1 MIWLTFVKDNQS
13 TTQKSTKLSEP
24 HLRNSNLENPTFFNL
39 NPEADL
45 NKLPKHTL
53 VEVPSD
59 DEDRAMCQQGKRQPK
74 YKKVKS
80 LGNFCQQ
87 FIHLFVGWKA
97 VISLEEAARQ
107 ITDDEA
113 INDKALKTKIRRLYD
128 IANVLQSIGL
138 IEKTHMSTNRKPAFR
153 WVGMEGVHSALQ
165 EIKNVVR
172 GREAG
177 LALYTKPALI
187 KKSKGTPKKLHN
199 FQEPEM
205 TRKFKRST
213 PFQFIDPENQE
224 SKPSTAMQSSEISP
238 NVQAVPRIDISGL
251 REKWQFDT
259 RPFS

>member
-1 MIWLTFVKDNQS
+1 MHQLICS
-13 TTQKSTKLSEP
+13 TMSEQVLSTQTK
-24 HLRNSNLENPTFFNL
+24 NSNLEKPTFFNL
-39 NPEADL
+39 NSEDDL
-45 NKLPKHTL
+45 NQTKKLPKHTL

-107 ITDDEA
+107 ITDDES

-153 WVGMEGVHSALQ
+153 WVGMEGVYAALQ
-165 EIKNVVR
+165 EIKKVVKSR
-172 GREAG
+172 DAG
-177 LALYTKPALI
+177 QALFTMVQPPKL
-187 KKSKGTPKKLHN
+187 KKCRISPKKLHN
-199 FQEPEM
+199 NF
-205 TRKFKRST
+205 
-213 PFQFIDPENQE
+213 
-224 SKPSTAMQSSEISP
+224 
-238 NVQAVPRIDISGL
+238 
-251 REKWQFDT
+251 
-259 RPFS
+259 